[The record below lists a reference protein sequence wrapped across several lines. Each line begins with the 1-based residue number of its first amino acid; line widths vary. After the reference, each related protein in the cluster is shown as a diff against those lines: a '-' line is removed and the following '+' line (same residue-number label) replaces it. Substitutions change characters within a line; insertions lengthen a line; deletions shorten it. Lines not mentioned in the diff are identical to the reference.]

1 MLEFKRQLPDSYKWY
16 FGGTEEWPLERR
28 QKLVQDITEDQGL
41 TLLKFG
47 ISRIL
52 LLRALFSL
60 KELDYNHRSKALV
73 DAIVTSHNIII
84 VHNQLIRFPDI
95 AFFVSPIPLHI
106 AAMVILYG
114 HMSHCER
121 LSRQEMI
128 EDVWMALDMLPR
140 FRWRWERKDLN
151 GGHPL
156 ISKLAEKVLNVNL
169 RAVGPTKDPVLLSE
183 LDWDTDSP
191 GMLASP
197 ALAAQPQL
205 RVHPGTPT
213 MSHTPYSSGGGM
225 GPGVYGPLP
234 RGAVANTNPIK
245 GIQGS
250 MGTTQDKLAEVPTGL
265 FYPFYP
271 ENQMTTGPTVSGPH
285 DDGAAN
291 GDAQDPPGYGHLLAA
306 AAQPNGTYGC
316 QPSSETYMLE
326 EIVPVQGNQ
335 VWMNVSQ
342 RSVSYGHQG

>member
-1 MLEFKRQLPDSYKWY
+1 MQADIIKSLYAPSRQSADTIMRHASRIINSMLEFRRQLPDSYKWY

-60 KELDYNHRSKALV
+60 KELDYNHRSKALADDTFSACSV
-73 DAIVTSHNIII
+73 SFSDNSHN
-84 VHNQLIRFPDI
+84 
-95 AFFVSPIPLHI
+95 
-106 AAMVILYG
+106 
-114 HMSHCER
+114 
-121 LSRQEMI
+121 EMI

-169 RAVGPTKDPVLLSE
+169 RAVGPTKDPVLLFE

-225 GPGVYGPLP
+225 GPG
-234 RGAVANTNPIK
+234 
-245 GIQGS
+245 GS
-250 MGTTQDKLAEVPTGL
+250 MGNGTTQDKLAEVPTGL

-271 ENQMTTGPTVSGPH
+271 ENQMTSGPTVSGPH
-285 DDGAAN
+285 DDGATN
-291 GDAQDPPGYGHLLAA
+291 GDAQDPPGYGHLT
-306 AAQPNGTYGC
+306 GYD
-316 QPSSETYMLE
+316 SSREAHA
-326 EIVPVQGNQ
+326 IQKP
-335 VWMNVSQ
+335 
-342 RSVSYGHQG
+342 